1 MLHFL
6 SVSFCPLLISSPLLY
21 PILSHP
27 FRPLLQLML
36 LWHWCK
42 CLSRVLC
49 CCCHPV
55 LYHSTQIIYTFFL
68 FYSLSYHDRVDKA
81 MRDRVVV
88 VTFRL
93 ACGIPPILLS
103 FFCSRLKLIETYAG
117 SISIAIALIFPS
129 YLSLQSQKRCQDKFG
144 TSRTAYDTVFSK
156 PRVARL
162 IIFIGICLFVLSF
175 VVDTYEISLL

>member
-49 CCCHPV
+49 CCCRPV

-68 FYSLSYHDRVDKA
+68 FYSLSYHDRVDQA

-117 SISIAIALIFPS
+117 SISIPLPLFSHRTLAYNPRRGVKTNLVLLARHMIPYFLNRELQDSS
-129 YLSLQSQKRCQDKFG
+129 YS
-144 TSRTAYDTVFSK
+144 
-156 PRVARL
+156 
-162 IIFIGICLFVLSF
+162 
-175 VVDTYEISLL
+175 